1 MSKHIKNQSRKSKS
15 RKQTGGSHNITSDD
29 SPATITSNMIVYL
42 ILGVLIAIVIGI
54 VAYLI
59 LQTEKN
65 NAVVMPSVQD
75 PLGPIPGN
83 PVNIGGATEK
93 LTKEKMNNL
102 SLAHPELSGYR
113 NVGPNADN
121 PNQISYWDYL
131 NMKDHERIINPLLP
145 PERSYENT
153 YGIPINIPSRGFSG
167 GFQQIGTLYKNQIA
181 DDAKVIGNSSDTV
194 IIPIFGRPVY
204 PGANKWNY
212 YVTSDKYAMVKM
224 PFTFKGKKTDDQYGV
239 DELFDGDV
247 ITLPEYNGE
256 FVVKIY
262 QYDKPRYIPFIY

>member
-1 MSKHIKNQSRKSKS
+1 MAKHIKQRKSKS
-15 RKQTGGSHNITSDD
+15 RKQTGGSHQQPDMRTSTETNI
-29 SPATITSNMIVYL
+29 IVYF
-42 ILGVLIAIVIGI
+42 ILGALLAVVIGI

-65 NAVVMPSVQD
+65 NSVSLAD
-75 PLGPIPGN
+75 VASPIINKPMKAPGIN
-83 PVNIGGATEK
+83 R
-93 LTKEKMNNL
+93 KEKMTNL

-113 NVGPNADN
+113 DVGPDADN

-167 GFQQIGTLYKNQIA
+167 GFQQVGTLYKNQIA
-181 DDAKVIGNSSDTV
+181 DDGKVTGNNSDTV
-194 IIPIFGRPVY
+194 IIPIFGRPLY
-204 PGANKWNY
+204 PGSNKWNY

>member
-1 MSKHIKNQSRKSKS
+1 MTKSNKRTQRKSKS
-15 RKQTGGSHNITSDD
+15 RHQTGGTHDNDNGRLQTTNGNI
-29 SPATITSNMIVYL
+29 IVYI
-42 ILGVLIAIVIGI
+42 ILGVLLACVIGI
-54 VAYLI
+54 VIYLI
-59 LQTEKN
+59 MQTEKN
-65 NAVVMPSVQD
+65 NSVI
-75 PLGPIPGN
+75 LPIVDN
-83 PVNIGGATEK
+83 PIINKMIKPTINTPANAN
-93 LTKEKMNNL
+93 KENL
-102 SLAHPELSGYR
+102 SDLSVAHPKMSGYR
-113 NVGPNADN
+113 DVGSDADN
-121 PNQISYWDYL
+121 PNMLSYWDYI
-131 NMKDHERIINPLLP
+131 NIKDHERIINPLLP

-167 GFQQIGTLYKNQIA
+167 GFQQVGTLYKNQIA
-181 DDAKVIGNSSDTV
+181 DDGKVIGNSSETV
-194 IIPIFGRPVY
+194 IIPIFGRPLY